1 MSGNDYRPTPAD
13 YKLVFEDHKVGAAI
27 LEDLIRLF
35 YRDAVTDG
43 GIDAVLKT
51 YKRMGERAP
60 LDHIT
65 KQINRANNVPV
76 EEEPEGPNA

>member
-1 MSGNDYRPTPAD
+1 MSDPNYRPTPAD

-27 LEDLIRLF
+27 LEDLLRIF
-35 YRDAVTDG
+35 VQDAVTTG

-51 YKRMGERAP
+51 YMRLGQRSP
-60 LDHIT
+60 LDHIV

-76 EEEPEGPNA
+76 DEEPEGPNA